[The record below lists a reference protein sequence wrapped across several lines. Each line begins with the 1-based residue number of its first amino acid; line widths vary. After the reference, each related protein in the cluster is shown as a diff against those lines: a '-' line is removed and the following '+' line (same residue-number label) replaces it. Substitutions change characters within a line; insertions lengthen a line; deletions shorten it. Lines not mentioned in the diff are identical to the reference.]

1 MKRVSIYINC
11 MKAKIAG
18 VAALVL
24 VALTVGSTSVKA
36 EVFGRNADRGAIAGG
51 VLGAIIGNNSG
62 SRDSGKGAAIG
73 AGAGLVLGAIMDQNE
88 YRSRNPYPHEVE
100 YRTRDVVYDDC
111 DRPVVYRYEH
121 RPHSGS
127 VVVER
132 RYWVNGRLHIE
143 YDRYYRSH
151 SGRYYRRY

>member
-1 MKRVSIYINC
+1 
-11 MKAKIAG
+11 MKAKIAV

-24 VALTVGSTSVKA
+24 GVLTAGCTSAHA
-36 EVFGRNADRGAIAGG
+36 EVFGKNADRGAIVGG
-51 VLGAIIGNNSG
+51 IAGAIIGNNSG

-88 YRSRNPYPHEVE
+88 YRSRNPRE
-100 YRTRDVVYDDC
+100 VVYETREVREVIHDDC

-121 RPHSGS
+121 RPHGGT

-132 RYWVNGRLHIE
+132 RYWVNGRLHID